1 MKILRLLSTVMLLL
15 ILVLAVQVSAASST
29 REVNLGP
36 NAALLYWSA
45 FSEMQDSAIGDGKEL
60 NAIVDGTVP
69 YDDLQY
75 KDLVEKNRFALDIMA
90 RGASR
95 PFCDWG
101 LGYGFSE
108 EMGPA
113 TPVGYVWKAR
123 ALGSLNVLYA
133 LHLQSGGD
141 KEAAVRALAA
151 GIIFAHDVANG
162 GTLVSALV
170 AKRLLVAHFN
180 AMALALQKGGLSA
193 AQRLVLQ
200 KAVAQLG
207 PEGLD
212 WQLVVHR
219 EMAVLYK
226 ADPSDSAALAELEP
240 VYLKALKD
248 PSTLPALEQ
257 MRSSAPQ
264 SLAALIPNPKRVLEE
279 KQDLT
284 GKLLEM
290 RSKLQ

>member
-1 MKILRLLSTVMLLL
+1 MNIFRFLSAVVLLL
-15 ILVLAVQVSAASST
+15 AAQVSAAFSS
-29 REVNLGP
+29 REASLGP
-36 NAALLYWSA
+36 NAALLYWAA
-45 FSEMQDSAIGDGKEL
+45 FSEMQDSAISDATAL
-60 NAIVDGTVP
+60 NAVLDGAAP

-90 RGASR
+90 RGTSR

-101 LGYGFSE
+101 LGYGFAE

-133 LHLQSGGD
+133 FHLQSGGNKD
-141 KEAAVRALAA
+141 GAVRALAA
-151 GIIFAHDVANG
+151 GILFARDVANG

-180 AMALALQKGGLSA
+180 AMALALHAGGLSA
-193 AQRLVLQ
+193 GQRLVLQ
-200 KAVAQLG
+200 KAIAQLG

-212 WQLVVHR
+212 WQSVVHR
-219 EMAVLYK
+219 EMAVLHK
-226 ADPSDSAALAELEP
+226 ADPNDSAALAEIEP
-240 VYLKALKD
+240 AYLKALND
-248 PSTLPALEQ
+248 PSSLPALEQ

-264 SLAALIPNPKRVLEE
+264 NLVALIPNPKRVLEE
-279 KQDLT
+279 KRELT
-284 GKLLEM
+284 GKLQEV
-290 RSKLQ
+290 RSSLQ

>member
-1 MKILRLLSTVMLLL
+1 MNIFRLLPTIFLLL
-15 ILVLAVQVSAASST
+15 AAQMSAASST
-29 REVNLGP
+29 REVSLGP
-36 NAALLYWSA
+36 NAALLYWAA
-45 FSEMQDSAIGDGKEL
+45 FSEMQDSAISDAAEL
-60 NAIVDGTVP
+60 NAILDGTAP
-69 YDDLQY
+69 YDDLRY

-90 RGASR
+90 YGASR

-101 LGYGFSE
+101 LGYGYAE

-133 LHLQSGGD
+133 LHLQSAGNKD
-141 KEAAVRALAA
+141 AAVRALAA
-151 GIIFAHDVANG
+151 GILFAHDVANG

-170 AKRLLVAHFN
+170 AKRLLIAHFN
-180 AMALALQKGGLSA
+180 AMALALHTGGLSPG
-193 AQRLVLQ
+193 QRLVLQ

-212 WQLVVHR
+212 WQSVVHR
-219 EMAVLYK
+219 EMAVLHK
-226 ADPSDSAALAELEP
+226 ADPSDSAALAEIESL
-240 VYLKALKD
+240 YLKALNN
-248 PSTLPALEQ
+248 PSALPALEQ
-257 MRSSAPQ
+257 MRSGAPQ
-264 SLAALIPNPKRVLEE
+264 SLSALIPNPKRVLQE

-284 GKLLEM
+284 GKLSEV

>member
-1 MKILRLLSTVMLLL
+1 MNTFRLLSAIILLL
-15 ILVLAVQVSAASST
+15 TAQIGAASST

-36 NAALLYWSA
+36 NAALLYWAA
-45 FSEMQDSAIGDGKEL
+45 FSEMQDSAISNATEL
-60 NAIVDGTVP
+60 NAILDGTAP
-69 YDDLQY
+69 YDDAQY

-90 RGASR
+90 HGAGR

-101 LGYGFSE
+101 LGYGYAE
-108 EMGPA
+108 EMGPE
-113 TPVGYVWKAR
+113 TPVSYVWKAR
-123 ALGSLNVLYA
+123 ALGSLNILYA
-133 LHLQSGGD
+133 LHLQSAGNKD
-141 KEAAVRALAA
+141 AEVRALAA
-151 GIIFAHDVANG
+151 GILFAHDVANG

-180 AMALALQKGGLSA
+180 VIAVALHSGALSA
-193 AQRLVLQ
+193 GQRLVLQ

-212 WQLVVHR
+212 WQSVVHR
-219 EMAVLYK
+219 EMAVLHR
-226 ADPSDSAALAELEP
+226 ADPNDSAALAEIEP
-240 VYLKALKD
+240 VYLKALSN

-264 SLAALIPNPKRVLEE
+264 SLAALIANPKRVLEE

-284 GKLLEM
+284 SKLQEV

>member
-1 MKILRLLSTVMLLL
+1 MNVFRLLSTIILLL
-15 ILVLAVQVSAASST
+15 AAQISAASST

-36 NAALLYWSA
+36 NAALLYWAA
-45 FSEMQDSAIGDGKEL
+45 FSEMQDSAISDAAAL
-60 NAIVDGTVP
+60 NAILDGTAP
-69 YDDLQY
+69 YDDSQY

-90 RGASR
+90 HGASR
-95 PFCDWG
+95 PFCEWG
-101 LGYGFSE
+101 LGYGYSE

-133 LHLQSGGD
+133 LHLQSAGNKD
-141 KEAAVRALAA
+141 AAVRTLAA
-151 GIIFAHDVANG
+151 GILFAHDIANG

-170 AKRLLVAHFN
+170 AKRLLIAHFN
-180 AMALALQKGGLSA
+180 VMAVTLHTGGLSA
-193 AQRLVLQ
+193 GQRLVLQ

-212 WQLVVHR
+212 WQAVMHR
-219 EMAVLYK
+219 EMAVVHK
-226 ADPSDSAALAELEP
+226 ADPSDSAGLSEIEAA
-240 VYLKALKD
+240 YLKALNN
-248 PSTLPALEQ
+248 PSALSALEQ
-257 MRSSAPQ
+257 VRSSASQ
-264 SLAALIPNPKRVLEE
+264 NLAALIPNPKRVLEE

-284 GKLLEM
+284 NKLLEV

>member
-1 MKILRLLSTVMLLL
+1 MNIFRLLSTITLLL
-15 ILVLAVQVSAASST
+15 VAQISAASSN

-36 NAALLYWSA
+36 NAALLYWAA
-45 FSEMQDSAIGDGKEL
+45 FYEMQDSAISDAAAL
-60 NAIVDGTVP
+60 NAILDGTAP
-69 YDDLQY
+69 YDDSQY
-75 KDLVEKNRFALDIMA
+75 KDLVEKNRSALDIMA
-90 RGASR
+90 HGASR

-101 LGYGFSE
+101 LGYGYAE

-133 LHLQSGGD
+133 LHLQSSGNKD
-141 KEAAVRALAA
+141 AAMRALAA
-151 GIIFAHDVANG
+151 GILFAHDVANG

-170 AKRLLVAHFN
+170 AKRLLIAHFN
-180 AMALALQKGGLSA
+180 VMALALRTGGLSGG
-193 AQRLVLQ
+193 QRLVLQ

-212 WQLVVHR
+212 WQSVMHR
-219 EMAVLYK
+219 EMTVLHK
-226 ADPSDSAALAELEP
+226 ADPSDSAVLSEIEGA
-240 VYLKALKD
+240 YLKALNS

-264 SLAALIPNPKRVLEE
+264 NLAALIPSPKRVLEE

-284 GKLLEM
+284 SKLLEM

>member
-1 MKILRLLSTVMLLL
+1 MNIFRLLSTIILLL
-15 ILVLAVQVSAASST
+15 AAQISAASST
-29 REVNLGP
+29 REANLGP
-36 NAALLYWSA
+36 NAALLYWTA
-45 FSEMQDSAIGDGKEL
+45 FSEMQDSAITDATEL
-60 NAIVDGTVP
+60 NAILDGTAP

-75 KDLVEKNRFALDIMA
+75 KDLVEKNRLALDIMA
-90 RGASR
+90 HGASR

-101 LGYGFSE
+101 LGYGYAE

-133 LHLQSGGD
+133 FHLQSGGNKD
-141 KEAAVRALAA
+141 AAVRALAA
-151 GIIFAHDVANG
+151 GILFAHDVANG

-170 AKRLLVAHFN
+170 AKRLLIAHFN
-180 AMALALQKGGLSA
+180 AVALALHTGGLSA
-193 AQRLVLQ
+193 GQRLVLQ

-212 WQLVVHR
+212 WQSVVHR
-219 EMAVLYK
+219 EMAVLHK
-226 ADPSDSAALAELEP
+226 ADPGDSATLAEIEP
-240 VYLKALKD
+240 AYLKALNN

-264 SLAALIPNPKRVLEE
+264 NLAALIPNPKRVLEE

-284 GKLLEM
+284 GKLQEV
-290 RSKLQ
+290 RTKLQ

>member
-1 MKILRLLSTVMLLL
+1 MNIFRLLSAIVLLL
-15 ILVLAVQVSAASST
+15 AAQISAASST
-29 REVNLGP
+29 REASLGP
-36 NAALLYWSA
+36 NAALLYWAA
-45 FSEMQDSAIGDGKEL
+45 FSEMQDSAISDATAL
-60 NAIVDGTVP
+60 NAVLDGAAP

-75 KDLVEKNRFALDIMA
+75 KELVEKNRFALDIMS
-90 RGASR
+90 RGTSR

-101 LGYGFSE
+101 LGYGFAE

-133 LHLQSGGD
+133 FHLQSGGNKD
-141 KEAAVRALAA
+141 GAVRALAA
-151 GIIFAHDVANG
+151 GILFARDVANG

-170 AKRLLVAHFN
+170 AKRLLIARLN
-180 AMALALQKGGLSA
+180 ALALALHTGGLSA
-193 AQRLVLQ
+193 GQRLVLQ

-212 WQLVVHR
+212 WQSVMRR
-219 EMAVLYK
+219 EMAVLHK
-226 ADPSDSAALAELEP
+226 ADPGDSAALAEIEP
-240 VYLKALKD
+240 VYQKALND

-279 KQDLT
+279 KRDLT
-284 GKLLEM
+284 GKLLEI
-290 RSKLQ
+290 RSSLQ

>member
-1 MKILRLLSTVMLLL
+1 MNIFRLLPTIFLLL
-15 ILVLAVQVSAASST
+15 AAQMSAASST
-29 REVNLGP
+29 REVSLGP
-36 NAALLYWSA
+36 NAALLYWAA
-45 FSEMQDSAIGDGKEL
+45 FSEMQDSAISDAAEL
-60 NAIVDGTVP
+60 NAILDGTAP
-69 YDDLQY
+69 YDDLRY

-90 RGASR
+90 YGASR

-101 LGYGFSE
+101 LSYGYAE

-133 LHLQSGGD
+133 LHLQSAGNKD
-141 KEAAVRALAA
+141 AAVRALAA
-151 GIIFAHDVANG
+151 GILFAHDVANG

-170 AKRLLVAHFN
+170 AKRLLIAHFN
-180 AMALALQKGGLSA
+180 AMALALHTGGLSPG
-193 AQRLVLQ
+193 QRLVLQ

-212 WQLVVHR
+212 WQSVVHR
-219 EMAVLYK
+219 EMAVLHK
-226 ADPSDSAALAELEP
+226 ADPSDSAALAEIESL
-240 VYLKALKD
+240 YLKALNN
-248 PSTLPALEQ
+248 PSALPALEQ
-257 MRSSAPQ
+257 MRSGAPQ
-264 SLAALIPNPKRVLEE
+264 SLSALIPNPKRVLQE

-284 GKLLEM
+284 GKLSEV